1 MKKVILI
8 FMFFV
13 VIVVGLIVYDQE
25 GAYSTSHQFNKVIRY
40 PTTRIKKY
48 CINSYTFNYIK
59 NHDKQELKNITDNQ
73 GGGDVFYYVATYI
86 NKKIGIYGKINE
98 SGFHLLMPSYKV
110 KKIIIYK

>member
-1 MKKVILI
+1 MKKIILI
-8 FMFFV
+8 FMLV
-13 VIVVGLIVYDQE
+13 LILIGGYIVYDQE
-25 GAYSTSHQFNKVIRY
+25 GIYSTSHQFNKIIRY
-40 PTTRIKKY
+40 PNKRIKKY

-59 NHDKQELKNITDNQ
+59 SHDKQKLKNIIDNQ
-73 GGGDVFYYVATYI
+73 GSEDVFYYVATYI